1 MPVSKEAASQASEQT
16 IGFYSHGTKRAGGL
30 MLPAIADGY
39 ATTHPQRN
47 HWAPSKVTFSTVSA
61 TPKPPPAPT
70 ASDASE
76 VSTVTPRRVADIEGR
91 RKD

>member
-1 MPVSKEAASQASEQT
+1 
-16 IGFYSHGTKRAGGL
+16 

-39 ATTHPQRN
+39 GLTHLRWDLRAT
-47 HWAPSKVTFSTVSA
+47 SKVTFSPVSA

-76 VSTVTPRRVADIEGR
+76 GSTVTPRRVADIEGQRKGRQNSATSR
-91 RKD
+91 RLAPQLRFFH